1 MSQASLP
8 WASMDEESRT
18 EFWATLALRH
28 AQGVG
33 PRTCA
38 RLLQTFGSAYA
49 AMQNMGQWAAAGI
62 STEKKAQVQSGSWRT
77 TARQEWDDAQGIDAH
92 ILLWHDPLYPP
103 LLKQLPDAPP
113 LLYYKGDISLLRAP
127 AVAIVGSRQCTNEG
141 VKIAATIARQLSACG
156 ITVVSGMA
164 LGIDSAAHRLALRD
178 VGKSI
183 AVLGTGIDIIYPK
196 ANSDTYSALSEQG
209 LVLSEFAPHVRA
221 HPANFPV
228 RNRIISGLSL
238 GVLVVEAAVRSGSL
252 ITARLALEQ
261 NREVYA
267 IPGPVFS
274 KQSEGC
280 QTLIRQGARVIF
292 SAEDIVLDL
301 ATQLATYGIHKADV
315 TLVNLGPDLP
325 DDAASEL
332 TSLVHAHHSDPTAR
346 KRLTPPAKTVRAP
359 VQRRSLTGT
368 AESVQHSEYFDA
380 SATAIAKYTTDS
392 GPKEQTVQLLPAL
405 EGEAKLIYQYLQ
417 SHGKMHV
424 DTLCMALN
432 LPVQNVSSV
441 LIELEINKYLYRLPG
456 AWYCIHGY
464 E

>member
-8 WASMDEESRT
+8 WANMDEESRT

-33 PRTCA
+33 PRSCA
-38 RLLQTFGSAYA
+38 RLLHTFGSAYT
-49 AMQNMGQWAAAGI
+49 AMQNMGQWAEAGI
-62 STEKKAQVQSGSWRT
+62 SAEKKAQVQSGSWRT

-127 AVAIVGSRQCTNEG
+127 AVAIVGSRQCTDEG
-141 VKIAATIARQLSACG
+141 VKIAATIASQLSACG
-156 ITVVSGMA
+156 ITIVSGMA
-164 LGIDSAAHRLALRD
+164 LGIDSAAHRLALRA

-183 AVLGTGIDIIYPK
+183 AVLGTGIDIIYPQ
-196 ANSDTYSALSEQG
+196 ANSYTYSALSEQG

-221 HPANFPV
+221 NPANFPV

-274 KQSEGC
+274 KHSEGC

-292 SAEDIVLDL
+292 SAEDIVVDL
-301 ATQLATYGIHKADV
+301 ATQLSTYGIHKADV
-315 TLVNLGPDLP
+315 TVQELGPNLP
-325 DDAASEL
+325 EDAAPDLASLLHTEHPAPPSHKRH
-332 TSLVHAHHSDPTAR
+332 TSPTKKACS
-346 KRLTPPAKTVRAP
+346 P
-359 VQRRSLTGT
+359 VQKTPLASTGKSALCSENVDTTLHAPTKNNTGYGTKKQT
-368 AESVQHSEYFDA
+368 AA
-380 SATAIAKYTTDS
+380 
-392 GPKEQTVQLLPAL
+392 PLPAL
-405 EGEAKLIYQYLQ
+405 EGEAKLVYEYVQ
-417 SHGKMHV
+417 SHGKIHV
-424 DTLCMALN
+424 DSLCMALN
-432 LPVQNVSSV
+432 LPVQNVSSI
-441 LIELEINKYLYRLPG
+441 LIELEIGRNLLRLPG